1 MFKRSL
7 SLLTVFCVMFLLLW
21 GCSKSN
27 HGTLAFVG
35 DESDMKTC
43 YQIYP
48 EEYFPNVI
56 NPELR
61 EGRFPPDIVG
71 EYEMRGHL
79 VDESFAI
86 YYPTTSQTIPFHQV
100 QETSLYIIIKDQI
113 NGMAKIK
120 IGAKN
125 NSNEYQ
131 WFDET
136 NAYIYGNVNNN
147 DDDKDDNN
155 DSQRFM
161 LCYETLED
169 KENTPYKVTIG
180 NIITGTIDTDGI
192 KDVDYWYVFKQVTV
206 SNSITPYP
214 LEGGY
219 AYYHADIA
227 AKKVK

>member
-7 SLLTVFCVMFLLLW
+7 SLITVFSVMFLLLW

-27 HGTLAFVG
+27 HDTLAFVG

-56 NPELR
+56 SPELR
-61 EGRFPPDIVG
+61 EGCFPPDIVG

-100 QETSLYIIIKDQI
+100 QETFLYIIIKDQI
-113 NGMAKIK
+113 NGMARIK

-125 NSNEYQ
+125 NGDEYQ

-136 NAYIYGNVNNN
+136 DAYLYGNVY
-147 DDDKDDNN
+147 KDGKK
-155 DSQRFM
+155 FV

-192 KDVDYWYVFKQVTV
+192 KNVDYWYVFKQVTV

-219 AYYHADIA
+219 AYYHADFA
-227 AKKVK
+227 AKKVE